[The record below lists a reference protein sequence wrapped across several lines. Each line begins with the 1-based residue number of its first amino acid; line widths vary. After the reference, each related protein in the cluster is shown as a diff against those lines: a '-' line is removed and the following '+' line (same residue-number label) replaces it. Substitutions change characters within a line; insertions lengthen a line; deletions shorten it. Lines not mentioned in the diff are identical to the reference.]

1 MRNGTKVCVY
11 VFLDYFPRQLPC
23 LHDLYTFQFLSFN
36 TASDSAVYTNPTY
49 SAYCQNF
56 NKRRNTHRGPLRV
69 LDLFSGI
76 GSGTV
81 VLKRLK
87 VVPMHTYVHVEHDP
101 IAVEVCKF
109 NHQDDGINH
118 QYIETFE
125 EIYGTKDEA
134 DDGLVTALV
143 DKHGPFDLVLS
154 GAPCQNYSG
163 LNASRDET
171 SENAQYLL
179 KVGRLVRKL
188 DEIQGDGSTVLFL
201 SENVVFKSH
210 EKVDKSYSDQEEVG
224 LTPMR
229 LDAKDFSPCKRNRFY
244 WTNIPVKNTN
254 EIKEASSSTSVDG
267 PVSCL
272 DEGYG
277 AVARLL
283 QDEMEQLSVPVK
295 ANTFL
300 ASLGRIDDNRM
311 IKYKKTDDTSS
322 RQKKYQIETYSVRER
337 ERMMGLPTGYVE
349 KPVSRLFSELSQN
362 AFILPES
369 EEGKSYRDF
378 LRRQAWHFR
387 RKTSFKFRTN
397 DQPPFFQLALSSP
410 KEGKTQ
416 LAFYTEDEYC
426 KHLIGNGWS
435 IPVAEYILGSMTDL
449 FTDDVVMPSYDK
461 YDYHYSWEQH
471 DTTADV

>member
-1 MRNGTKVCVY
+1 MKGTQVCVC

-23 LHDLYTFQFLSFN
+23 LHDSYMFQSLSFN
-36 TASDSAVYTNPTY
+36 TASDSSVYTNPTY
-49 SAYCQNF
+49 SAYCQKF

-188 DEIQGDGSTVLFL
+188 DEIQGDGSKVLFL

-210 EKVDKSYSDQEEVG
+210 EKVDMCYSDQVKVG
-224 LTPMR
+224 LTPMC
-229 LDAKDFSPCKRNRFY
+229 LDAKDFSRLRSLDSFLVCP
-244 WTNIPVKNTN
+244 
-254 EIKEASSSTSVDG
+254 ASRG
-267 PVSCL
+267 
-272 DEGYG
+272 
-277 AVARLL
+277 R
-283 QDEMEQLSVPVK
+283 M
-295 ANTFL
+295 
-300 ASLGRIDDNRM
+300 LG
-311 IKYKKTDDTSS
+311 
-322 RQKKYQIETYSVRER
+322 
-337 ERMMGLPTGYVE
+337 
-349 KPVSRLFSELSQN
+349 QN
-362 AFILPES
+362 
-369 EEGKSYRDF
+369 
-378 LRRQAWHFR
+378 
-387 RKTSFKFRTN
+387 
-397 DQPPFFQLALSSP
+397 
-410 KEGKTQ
+410 
-416 LAFYTEDEYC
+416 
-426 KHLIGNGWS
+426 
-435 IPVAEYILGSMTDL
+435 
-449 FTDDVVMPSYDK
+449 
-461 YDYHYSWEQH
+461 
-471 DTTADV
+471 